1 MSHLNSYSR
10 ASLNG
15 RSPAQMFVSLYGEEV
30 LHFLRQEI
38 IPDTKI
44 IMNPKLL
51 KK

>member
-1 MSHLNSYSR
+1 
-10 ASLNG
+10 
-15 RSPAQMFVSLYGEEV
+15 MFVSLYGEEV